1 MTYRDDLDALAARQA
16 TLQAELGRKQRE
28 LAEVSGMLAEAREAQ
43 RPERYFHA
51 PDLRRRPR
59 RHLIA
64 AAMVVTLGSGAA
76 AGAVAATD
84 PGWPPTGSAEVPRGH
99 LVRIRTNQASLAQ
112 AQRAQAELEALRA
125 LGLLPIDPSDPSAR
139 GLAVAKR
146 IRPQPLWHI
155 GPSLPPGA
163 PWDRR
168 FTLY

>member
-28 LAEVSGMLAEAREAQ
+28 LAEVSGMLDEAREAR
-43 RPERYFHA
+43 RPESYFHA

-84 PGWPPTGSAEVPRGH
+84 PGWPPTGAIQEPRGT
-99 LVRIRTNQASLAQ
+99 LVRIRTNRASQEQ
-112 AQRAQAELEALRA
+112 AQRAQAELDALRA
-125 LGLLPIDPSDPSAR
+125 VGLLPVDPSER

-168 FTLY
+168 FTVY